1 MAEVSEGVGRPKGL
15 GEITYFTLND
25 GSPVKKIREV
35 TKSAYLVNVIE
46 MTVLDRKDKK

>member
-25 GSPVKKIREV
+25 GSPVKKNKRSHKINLSG
-35 TKSAYLVNVIE
+35 KCY
-46 MTVLDRKDKK
+46 